1 MNHSPNSKIRV
12 AFFIPATGIE
22 SVDLSHPTDG
32 NPGIGGTEFCQ
43 ILLATELA
51 NYSGTISYEVIVY
64 SLQLLQLQKSITNN
78 LVEGIDNLPKLSD
91 NFDILI
97 IRVPG
102 NKHAFEVLSNID
114 KPIICWSHNYVYG
127 QTLKMLCS
135 TDNIKCNVFVSKQMY
150 DRYIDDDII
159 NKSCYIFNMVPDA
172 VGEKCRNISDHVV
185 FVGSIS
191 ESKGI
196 IELLKIWQQVER
208 THPQAVIDIIGGG
221 NLYSRNYVCGD
232 LGITDQRLEE
242 KMKPYILDADG
253 MIKSNIR
260 FHGILGNEKYNLFL
274 NSSVGIVNPSARTET
289 FGLGIIEMAT
299 CSLPVVTKNWNGFP
313 DTAKNEQTALLSFSI
328 KSMANNICRLLD
340 DIELNK
346 KYGFAAKKHSQ
357 LFSPEKIIETWN
369 ELILSVVNNQFNA
382 PRLPASAPYLN
393 NFKFIR
399 YINSKLR
406 FSLRLKFFPSVI
418 SLEAKV
424 AKFLKMIRP

>member
-1 MNHSPNSKIRV
+1 
-12 AFFIPATGIE
+12 
-22 SVDLSHPTDG
+22 
-32 NPGIGGTEFCQ
+32 
-43 ILLATELA
+43 
-51 NYSGTISYEVIVY
+51 
-64 SLQLLQLQKSITNN
+64 
-78 LVEGIDNLPKLSD
+78 
-91 NFDILI
+91 
-97 IRVPG
+97 
-102 NKHAFEVLSNID
+102 
-114 KPIICWSHNYVYG
+114 
-127 QTLKMLCS
+127 
-135 TDNIKCNVFVSKQMY
+135 
-150 DRYIDDDII
+150 
-159 NKSCYIFNMVPDA
+159 
-172 VGEKCRNISDHVV
+172 
-185 FVGSIS
+185 
-191 ESKGI
+191 
-196 IELLKIWQQVER
+196 
-208 THPQAVIDIIGGG
+208 
-221 NLYSRNYVCGD
+221 
-232 LGITDQRLEE
+232 
-242 KMKPYILDADG
+242 MKPYILDADG